1 MSSQA
6 LPLSRWRSSEPV
18 LRCFIALLLLWASV
32 SKLSNP
38 TEFLGSIY
46 AYELGLPKTFLKI
59 TAIVLPWVELL
70 CGLTLLAKVWTE
82 TALAT
87 SLALFSVFVLATGQ
101 AWARGLKISCG
112 CFDFGILGLDKDHS
126 PVVKFLESPGFA
138 FIRNLALCAILYQ
151 LLRWTLS
158 PSASGISSAT
168 VGSDHP
174 LPASS
179 PRPSAPSKKSSRRK

>member
-1 MSSQA
+1 
-6 LPLSRWRSSEPV
+6 V
-18 LRCFIALLLLWASV
+18 LRCFIALLLLWAAV

-46 AYELGLPKTFLKI
+46 AYELGLPKTVLKI

-82 TALAT
+82 TTLAT

-138 FIRNLALCAILYQ
+138 FIRNLVLCAVLYQ
-151 LLRWTLS
+151 LLRWALS
-158 PSASGISSAT
+158 SCAGQNSST
-168 VGSDHP
+168 TPDSIPTSPV
-174 LPASS
+174 SS
-179 PRPSAPSKKSSRRK
+179 PRSSSPNRKPTRRK